1 MVFLFESLP
10 FELTFDILFRHGGF
24 DSMET
29 ALVGRN
35 VCWELLKL
43 MDCSQRAELL
53 CICRTV
59 QLLDHPAHALFLLNY
74 PPDSSIPENRR
85 AWSVAE
91 KCCIG
96 WKPDVRSVVLAM
108 RVFIH
113 QETPRQVFPWL
124 DTANLSF
131 KRSESEWKAVGLRQ
145 TLCYKFNEWWW
156 NGQREAFHLERAAAK
171 SNMALVIRSTAMSE
185 MERLENALKRREMCR
200 IKEDKEWVA
209 FMKAEREKVDVKL
222 RENNLRVG
230 GGGGESKEAKPL
242 AKQAIT
248 IVLTSEDKKKDMKM
262 MMKSEENPPKK
273 QAIVLTSEDKKKA
286 ISRAKDAHE
295 KLQKVLKTVSQ
306 VLKNTPVHLFDTKI
320 TKAARLVSSLEK
332 RYPHIKWNLHLLF
345 HIAAEETGAEVW
357 DTEFLIQKF
366 HRYRMEDGDLEKLKG
381 LLLFVK

>member
-131 KRSESEWKAVGLRQ
+131 RRSESEWKAVGLRQ

-248 IVLTSEDKKKDMKM
+248 IVLTSEDKKK
-262 MMKSEENPPKK
+262 
-273 QAIVLTSEDKKKA
+273 A

-306 VLKNTPVHLFDTKI
+306 VLKKNPVHLFDTKI